1 MPRRKSVNI
10 IRDVGVD
17 PRYGQEVIQKFINT
31 VMSRGKKNIARALV
45 YEAFDIIAKK
55 MGNNIDKAL
64 DVFYKA
70 VSNATPAVEVR
81 AKRIGG
87 SVYQIPREVQELRGR
102 ALAFRSIIS
111 SSTDRKGKAFSFRL
125 ADELY
130 EASENRGGSVKIKLE
145 KHKMAEANKA
155 FAHYAS

>member
-17 PRYGQEVIQKFINT
+17 PKFGLEIVQKFINT
-31 VMSRGKKNIARALV
+31 VMSRGKKNVARALV
-45 YEAFDIIAKK
+45 YGAFEIIAKK
-55 MGNNIDKAL
+55 NGNNEEKAIDI
-64 DVFYKA
+64 FHRA

-87 SVYQIPREVQELRGR
+87 SVYQIPREVQALRGR
-102 ALAFRSIIS
+102 ALAFRYIIAAAA
-111 SSTDRKGKAFSFRL
+111 DKKGKTFSIRL
-125 ADELY
+125 ADELI
-130 EASENRGGSVKIKLE
+130 EASENRGGSVKNKLE